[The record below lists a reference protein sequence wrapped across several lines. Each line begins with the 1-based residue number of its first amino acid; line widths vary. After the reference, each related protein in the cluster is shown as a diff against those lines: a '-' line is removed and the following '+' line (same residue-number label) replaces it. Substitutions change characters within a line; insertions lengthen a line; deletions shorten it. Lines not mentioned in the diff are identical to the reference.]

1 MKKTALITGASSGIG
16 KELAR
21 IHAAGGGD
29 LVLSARRANELD
41 KLKNELEAKYG
52 VEVLCIAKDLSE
64 RNAPAELWEEIR
76 SRSIEIEFLINNAG
90 FGGYGK
96 FHERDWSADLAM
108 INLNIL
114 ALTELTRLALPGM
127 VEHRRGRIL
136 NIGST
141 AGFMPGPL
149 QAVYFATKAFVV
161 SFSEAIAHELKGTGV
176 SVTVLC
182 PGPVDTGFIAASD
195 LGGTKLFSKT
205 KTAEY
210 TARRGY
216 EAMMQGKR
224 ELITEFRGMIKCL
237 IPILPQTAVLEYTR
251 RLQEKK

>member
-1 MKKTALITGASSGIG
+1 MGKVALITGASSGIG
-16 KELAR
+16 MELAR
-21 IHAAGGGD
+21 IHAANGGG
-29 LVLSARRANELD
+29 LVLTARRAKELD
-41 KLKNELEAKYG
+41 RLKSELVEKFG
-52 VEVLCIAKDLSE
+52 VDVLCLPKDLSE
-64 RNAPAELWEEIR
+64 RNAPAELWREICAH
-76 SRSIEIEFLINNAG
+76 SIEIEYLINNAG

-96 FHERDWSADLAM
+96 FHERNWNADLSM
-108 INLNIL
+108 INLNIV
-114 ALTELTRLALPGM
+114 ALTELTRLALPAM
-127 VEHRRGRIL
+127 VERRSGRVL

-149 QAVYFATKAFVV
+149 QAVYFATKAYVV

-176 SVTVLC
+176 TVTVLC

-224 ELITEFRGMIKCL
+224 EIITEFRGMIKFL
-237 IPILPQTAVLEYTR
+237 IPILPQSAVLEYTR
-251 RLQEKK
+251 RLQEK

>member
-1 MKKTALITGASSGIG
+1 M
-16 KELAR
+16 ELAR
-21 IHAAGGGD
+21 IHAANGGD
-29 LVLSARRANELD
+29 LVLVARRANELD
-41 KLKNELEAKYG
+41 KLKTELEAKFG
-52 VEVLCIAKDLSE
+52 VEVLCLPKDLSQ
-64 RNAPAELWEEIR
+64 RNAPADIWHEIEQ
-76 SRSIEIEFLINNAG
+76 RSITIEYLINNAG

-96 FHERDWSADLAM
+96 FHERDWTADLAM
-108 INLNIL
+108 INLNIVAL
-114 ALTELTRLALPGM
+114 AELTRLALPGM
-127 VEHRRGRIL
+127 VERKIGRVL

-161 SFSEAIAHELKGTGV
+161 SFSEAIANELKGTGV
-176 SVTVLC
+176 TVTVLC
-182 PGPVDTGFIAASD
+182 PGPVDTGFISASD

-216 EAMMQGKR
+216 EAMMRGRR

-237 IPILPQTAVLEYTR
+237 IPFLPQSAVLEYTR